1 MQRTHTQV
9 NYYKQ
14 GAPEIKI
21 VKYKKPVFI
30 TQQILG
36 KNSKGAIL
44 YLMLNESNCS
54 MGEHLSL
61 TTY

>member
-54 MGEHLSL
+54 MG
-61 TTY
+61 